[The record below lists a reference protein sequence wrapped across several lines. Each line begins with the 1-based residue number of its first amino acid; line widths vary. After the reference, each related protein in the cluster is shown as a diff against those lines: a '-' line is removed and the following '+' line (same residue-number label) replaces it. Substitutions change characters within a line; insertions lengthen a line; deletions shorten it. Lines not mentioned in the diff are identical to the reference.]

1 MIGRSGLARVANALQ
16 TCVGLR
22 SARSPRCRALVTR
35 GGAVEQGRADH
46 SRAQHSFDRG
56 VARARGSGVSAIAI
70 ILLGIAFYIEG
81 AEEGEETSGFRV
93 IFDIAWLSYLLGAIA
108 ALALGIAARVIG
120 RRRGERGTARAGT
133 IALGWVVIAVLIAV
147 IAGAT
152 D

>member
-1 MIGRSGLARVANALQ
+1 MTEA
-16 TCVGLR
+16 TTP
-22 SARSPRCRALVTR
+22 ARSTRSTVGSLALAAAAT
-35 GGAVEQGRADH
+35 
-46 SRAQHSFDRG
+46 
-56 VARARGSGVSAIAI
+56 SAIGIAI
-70 ILLGIAFYIEG
+70 ILLGIAFDIEG

-108 ALALGIAARVIG
+108 ALALGIAALVIG